1 MLRLARR
8 RNYAAVSPSAQQR
21 ARSVAPEYIPLVM
34 EPESRF
40 YADPVVVLDFQ
51 VKIALKFLP
60 GFDNDLQNVAL
71 FTQKLTVRTFLP
83 LPAAPN
89 LLHYIAML

>member
-1 MLRLARR
+1 MTRGSQFRVESMMLRLARR
-8 RNYAAVSPSAQQR
+8 RNYAATSPSAAQR

-51 VKIALKFLP
+51 VTMM
-60 GFDNDLQNVAL
+60 DSDLAEL
-71 FTQKLTVRTFLP
+71 
-83 LPAAPN
+83 
-89 LLHYIAML
+89 I